1 LRFIFHPLSRTR
13 FFISNANPACSC
25 VYICKFQ
32 FRPIHPPSRRLSPI
46 KDLKGVQRVTGC
58 LAALSH
64 FISRLGERGMPLYR
78 LLRKVECFTWT
89 LEAEEALGNLK
100 ALLTNAPILVPPA
113 AGEALLIYVA
123 ATTQVVS
130 VAIVVERQEEGHAL
144 PVQRPVYFISEVL
157 SDTKIRYPQIQ
168 KLLYAVILTR
178 QKLRHYFE
186 SHPVTVVSS
195 FPLGEII

>member
-1 LRFIFHPLSRTR
+1 MPCGSEALHLAPRRKRPTPVPPLKEDR
-13 FFISNANPACSC
+13 
-25 VYICKFQ
+25 
-32 FRPIHPPSRRLSPI
+32 
-46 KDLKGVQRVTGC
+46 
-58 LAALSH
+58 ALH
-64 FISRLGERGMPLYR
+64 LDP
-78 LLRKVECFTWT
+78 
-89 LEAEEALGNLK
+89 EAEEALGNLK
-100 ALLTNAPILVPPA
+100 ALLTCAPILVPPA

-130 VAIVVERQEEGHAL
+130 AAIMVERREEGHAL
-144 PVQRPVYFISEVL
+144 LVQRPVYFIREVL
-157 SDTKIRYPQIQ
+157 SETKIRYPQIQ